1 MTVLSTSQE
10 ESKRRQTRGPT
21 RRQVPFHP
29 PDDPPSK
36 PPHHDPG
43 AVEADP
49 IVENARHGPLPRS
62 TGLMRTLTHIRPHE
76 PILARK
82 RRVNPS
88 GRSSAQDHP
97 GLCERR
103 AVTVARTPKF
113 AVPGVVNACLTLG
126 RRRSRQQMGENSAD
140 RPEARGQARHVILP
154 GWVHLPRSTSTPAS
168 AVRPAILHCGYDD
181 VETVRNSGSGRDPS
195 RVGGPVAGAPNGW
208 AAHTTPVPIRYHL
221 TRQRGPIVPGA

>member
-97 GLCERR
+97 GLCRRR

-181 VETVRNSGSGRDPS
+181 VQPCEFRFRP
-195 RVGGPVAGAPNGW
+195 
-208 AAHTTPVPIRYHL
+208 
-221 TRQRGPIVPGA
+221 

>member
-88 GRSSAQDHP
+88 GRSSARIIRACVDGERSRSP
-97 GLCERR
+97 GLRNSQSRGSLMRVLPSAGGGAVSRWERTPPTDR
-103 AVTVARTPKF
+103 RPVARR
-113 AVPGVVNACLTLG
+113 GTLS
-126 RRRSRQQMGENSAD
+126 SRAGSIFLA
-140 RPEARGQARHVILP
+140 AHRHRL
-154 GWVHLPRSTSTPAS
+154 LLFDLQS
-168 AVRPAILHCGYDD
+168 Y
-181 VETVRNSGSGRDPS
+181 TVDTMTFNRANSGSGRDPS
-195 RVGGPVAGAPNGW
+195 RVGGPPRWIAERLGCTLNASTDPLPARRVNEASIVT
-208 AAHTTPVPIRYHL
+208 AA
-221 TRQRGPIVPGA
+221 